1 MFVNNKT
8 GQRAAELRGY
18 KSETEQDA
26 QARLEAAGWSFT
38 GVEYEWKD
46 GEKLFTVKDKDD
58 DSDNDTSDNGGSE

>member
-26 QARLEAAGWSFT
+26 QARLEAAGWSFS
-38 GVEYEWKD
+38 GVEYEWND
-46 GEKLFTVKDKDD
+46 GEKLFKAKEDKE
-58 DSDNDTSDNGGSE
+58 DSDNDTSDNGES